1 MTVNWGKQVKVK
13 LQCCFWEVGRVCLS
27 WGGWGGQCGWGVM
40 SGTPGSSDSQ
50 QNARAVPLLF
60 TPHCRGVLEMNDA

>member
-1 MTVNWGKQVKVK
+1 MTVNWEEQVKVK
-13 LQCCFWEVGRVCLS
+13 LQCCFWKVGRVCLS
-27 WGGWGGQCGWGVM
+27 HGDWGGQCGWGVMQEAQSAAM

-60 TPHCRGVLEMNDA
+60 TPTVG